1 MPRAPDS
8 TNDTIRQ
15 IARQYAGVDNSSY
28 NASVNDPNQLTVR
41 VNALNIDDPDTFTAG
56 GPCTEHTDG
65 YWVNV
70 AAREKDIP
78 SFFAGL
84 GISAV
89 PSIGA
94 TARVGLTKASTASGM
109 QPFVLEDAS
118 AVGCV
123 RATIQGV
130 ANPVALSPVN
140 GSTTQWRG
148 TAPNMPQNSA
158 FVTVKLGCGS
168 GVSNYPGSAYITRVQ
183 TGLQPQLTDI
193 RLTPTQASSCTNAN
207 PYFIPR
213 DGSPCQMQV
222 TATVSFANPT
232 DQFVKAQ
239 VGGGGAF
246 DLSKGSGND
255 WSGTFTVNP
264 KDGQAANN
272 GMQPVVISAKNSADP
287 AVLFEPIGQANIQAG
302 RAANQGLL
310 ANVELEHH
318 ASPSGQPI
326 GLITVTLRGLG
337 SNGIEVVD
345 HGADCGPGSLQSH
358 FVNGCPGPYEVKS
371 GAGNCAT
378 TAPFDC
384 VGDAPLA
391 SLTAD
396 YDDRW
401 APNGTCTANNWP
413 NVPTDDPRLTSVFLT
428 DEIGGSP
435 SGSSAITGFG
445 AFYVTGWFGGPC
457 NSGTT
462 PDDVASGDVWGH
474 FFKLVLP
481 SADGTPGT
489 APCNPNDSA
498 ACIAVLVR

>member
-1 MPRAPDS
+1 M
-8 TNDTIRQ
+8 
-15 IARQYAGVDNSSY
+15 
-28 NASVNDPNQLTVR
+28 
-41 VNALNIDDPDTFTAG
+41 
-56 GPCTEHTDG
+56 
-65 YWVNV
+65 

-130 ANPVALSPVN
+130 ATPVALSPVN
-140 GSTTQWRG
+140 GSTTQWTG

-158 FVTVKLGCGS
+158 FVSVKLGCGS
-168 GVSNYPGSAYITRVQ
+168 GASNYPGSAYITRVQ

-193 RLTPTQASSCTNAN
+193 RLTPTQASSCTNGN

-246 DLSKGSGND
+246 DLSKGNGND

-264 KDGQAANN
+264 KDGQAPNN
-272 GMQPVVISAKNSADP
+272 GMQSVVISAKNSADP
-287 AVLFEPIGQANIQAG
+287 AVLFETIGQANIQAG

-318 ASPSGQPI
+318 ASVSGQPI
-326 GLITVTLRGLG
+326 GQITVTLRGLG
-337 SNGIEVVD
+337 
-345 HGADCGPGSLQSH
+345 PTGSRS
-358 FVNGCPGPYEVKS
+358 S
-371 GAGNCAT
+371 T
-378 TAPFDC
+378 TAPTAARAASRHISSTA
-384 VGDAPLA
+384 APA
-391 SLTAD
+391 RT
-396 YDDRW
+396 R
-401 APNGTCTANNWP
+401 
-413 NVPTDDPRLTSVFLT
+413 
-428 DEIGGSP
+428 
-435 SGSSAITGFG
+435 SGREPA
-445 AFYVTGWFGGPC
+445 
-457 NSGTT
+457 
-462 PDDVASGDVWGH
+462 
-474 FFKLVLP
+474 
-481 SADGTPGT
+481 T
-489 APCNPNDSA
+489 APRPRPSIAWRHLAGLADSRLQRPLGA
-498 ACIAVLVR
+498 ERNVHRE